1 MVSSAPRVSP
11 GFGGPASPY
20 HISCFVGPK
29 LKSSIVF
36 SRLAKRASE
45 TTVPSLTSVS
55 ACLVL
60 SGVTRLSVPRSS
72 SAPQRP
78 QLESDCSIATTC
90 SKVMRR
96 AGSWVEGCGAIGVA
110 AGAAVGLCSWAA
122 AIPIGFAS
130 SDKPASATTP
140 AVDSVILVKCVFM
153 VSPGDTN
160 SVTAKGESMSSRYGL
175 ELPLLAPLR
184 LPFCPQSGAI
194 DGLASEIDRVDLAD
208 IGNVVERIGVEHD
221 EIGALAGRHHAELVE
236 AQHLGG
242 IPRRRDDHF
251 HRGEARRDHVVE
263 LQERVQPE
271 PAVAVSGGVAAE
283 HLPHAGGMELPDID
297 GVENRPCWHAL
308 AFARLVDLGAR
319 ADQRGR
325 NGFPHQRLVEPGRRA
340 VFANERHAVYAAE
353 VWSNADV
360 ALLGEP
366 DEFIIDLL
374 VADAVQEAFD
384 AGAHEELG
392 VNEVEHVGDRPQ
404 ALLARLIGR
413 CGEHLRRKLL
423 LAAVTA
429 VDPDLDEIGLVGR
442 EILHGLARL
451 RDAGDR
457 IGNVVP
463 R

>member
-20 HISCFVGPK
+20 HISCLVGPK
-29 LKSSIVF
+29 LKSSIAF

-55 ACLVL
+55 ACLVF
-60 SGVTRLSVPRSS
+60 SSVTRLSVPRSS
-72 SAPQRP
+72 SAPHRP
-78 QLESDCSIATTC
+78 QLESDCSIATTG
-90 SKVMRR
+90 SKVMRW

-110 AGAAVGLCSWAA
+110 AGAAAGLGSCAS

-140 AVDSVILVKCVFM
+140 AANSVILVKCVFM

-160 SVTAKGESMSSRYGL
+160 SVTAKGESTSSRYGL
-175 ELPLLAPLR
+175 KLPLLAPLR

-194 DGLASEIDRVDLAD
+194 DGLASKIDRVDLAD
-208 IGNVVERIGVEHD
+208 IANVVERIGVEHD

-242 IPRRRDDHF
+242 IPRGCDDHL
-251 HRGEARRDHVVE
+251 HRGEPGRHHVVE

-283 HLPHAGGMELPDID
+283 HLPHAAGVELSDID
-297 GVENRPCWHAL
+297 GVENRPRWRAL
-308 AFARLVDLGAR
+308 AFARLIHLGTR
-319 ADQRGR
+319 ADQRR
-325 NGFPHQRLVEPGRRA
+325 RDGFPHQRLVEPGRRA
-340 VFANERHAVYAAE
+340 VFATERHPVYAAE
-353 VWSNADV
+353 IRRNPDI

-374 VADAVQEAFD
+374 VADAVQESLA
-384 AGAHEELG
+384 AGAHQELG
-392 VNEVEHVGDRPQ
+392 VGEVEHVGDRRQ
-404 ALLARLIGR
+404 ALLARLVGR
-413 CGEHLRRKLL
+413 RGEHLRRELL

-429 VDPDLDEIGLVGR
+429 VDPDLDEIRLVGC

-451 RDAGDR
+451 RDASDR
-457 IGNVVP
+457 VRNV
-463 R
+463 